1 MGSFFAALTT
11 VGVMLFY
18 AVPGF
23 LLVKSKLIGSDG
35 ISNFAKLLMYVCSP
49 MLVIY
54 SFINVEFSFALVGK
68 MGIAFVFAMSIM
80 LLFVILFSFVF
91 KKKKDED
98 AKYRIYTLATVFPN
112 CAFMGVPI
120 LQAVLPQYPEALA
133 FSVMFSMALNIS
145 AWTVGSFV
153 ITGDKKYI
161 RPRKVFL
168 NPQIFAMVVAIPL
181 FIFGVEL
188 PTQLDGMIT
197 LLGKMSTPL
206 CMLIMGMRLATT
218 PVKGIFLKPMQYL
231 IIGIKQLLLPLI
243 VFGIL
248 LLLPLDKNMENTMYI
263 IFACP
268 VASVILSFAEMLG
281 QGQRDAANMVLL
293 GTSLSALTI
302 PIMCLLI

>member
-1 MGSFFAALTT
+1 MGSFLAALAT

-23 LLVKSKLIGSDG
+23 LLVKTKLVGSEG

-54 SFINVEFSFALVGK
+54 SFLNIDFSWGLVGK
-68 MGIAFVFAMSIM
+68 MAIAFVFAISVM
-80 LLFVILFSFVF
+80 LLFVIIFSRVF
-91 KKKKDED
+91 KGKED
-98 AKYRIYTLATVFPN
+98 ARYRIYTLATVFPN

-120 LQAVLPQYPEALA
+120 LEAVLPDYPEALA

-161 RPRKVFL
+161 SPKKVFL
-168 NPQIFAMVVAIPL
+168 NPQIFAMLVAIPL
-181 FIFGVEL
+181 FAIGVKL
-188 PTQLDGMIT
+188 PTQIDSMIT
-197 LLGKMSTPL
+197 LLAKMTTPL

-218 PVKGIFLKPMQYL
+218 PIKGIFLKPMQYL
-231 IIGIKQLLLPLI
+231 IIGIKQILLPLL
-243 VFGIL
+243 VFLI
-248 LLLPLDKNMENTMYI
+248 LLPLPLDENMKASMYI

-281 QGQRDAANMVLL
+281 KGQRDAANMVLL

-302 PIMCLLI
+302 PLMCLLI

>member
-18 AVPGF
+18 ALPGF
-23 LLVKSKLIGSDG
+23 LLVKSKLVGSDG

-54 SFINVEFSFALVGK
+54 SFLNIDFSWSLVGK
-68 MGIAFVFAMSIM
+68 MGIAFLFAMAVM
-80 LLFVILFSFVF
+80 LLFVFAFSRVF
-91 KKKKDED
+91 KNKQE

-120 LQAVLPQYPEALA
+120 LQAVLPDYPEALA

-145 AWTVGSFV
+145 AWTVGSYV

-161 RPRKVFL
+161 GIKKVVL
-168 NPQIFAMVVAIPL
+168 NPQVFALLVAIPL
-181 FIFGVEL
+181 FAFGIKL
-188 PTQLDGMIT
+188 PTQLDTMVT
-197 LLGKMSTPL
+197 LLGKMTTPL

-218 PVKGIFLKPMQYL
+218 PIKGIFLNPMQYL
-231 IIGIKQLLLPLI
+231 IIAIKQIALPLLVFLILLPL
-243 VFGIL
+243 
-248 LLLPLDKNMENTMYI
+248 PLDQNMKNSMYI

-281 QGQRDAANMVLL
+281 SGQRDAANMVLL
-293 GTSLSALTI
+293 GTSLSAITI

>member
-1 MGSFFAALTT
+1 MSSFFAALAT

-23 LLVKSKLIGSDG
+23 LLVKSKLIASEG
-35 ISNFAKLLMYVCSP
+35 ISGFARLLMYVCSP

-54 SFINVEFSFALVGK
+54 SFLNISFSRALVYN
-68 MGIAFVFAMSIM
+68 MLIAFFFAISVM
-80 LLFVILFSFVF
+80 LIFVVIFARIF
-91 KKKKDED
+91 KNKED

-120 LQAVLPQYPEALA
+120 LQAVLPDYPEALA
-133 FSVMFSMALNIS
+133 YSVMFSMALNIS
-145 AWTVGSFV
+145 AWTVGSYV

-161 RPRKVFL
+161 GIKKVVL
-168 NPQIFAMVVAIPL
+168 NPQVFALLVAIPL
-181 FIFGVEL
+181 FAFGVKL
-188 PTQLDGMIT
+188 PTQIDGMVT
-197 LLGKMSTPL
+197 LLGKMTTPL

-231 IIGIKQLLLPLI
+231 IIGIKQLLLPLL
-243 VFGIL
+243 VFL
-248 LLLPLDKNMENTMYI
+248 VLLPLPLDQNMKNSMYI

-281 QGQRDAANMVLL
+281 KGQRDAANMVLL

>member
-1 MGSFFAALTT
+1 MATFFVALIT

-23 LLVKSKLIGSDG
+23 LLVKSGLVKSEG

-54 SFINVEFSFALVGK
+54 SFLNVDYTPKLAGRMLFAFLFAI
-68 MGIAFVFAMSIM
+68 GIMI
-80 LLFVILFSFVF
+80 LFVYIFSIVF
-91 KKKKDED
+91 RKKQDD

-120 LQAVLPQYPEALA
+120 LQAVLPDYPEALA

-145 AWTVGSFV
+145 AWTFGSYI
-153 ITGDKKYI
+153 ITRDKKYI
-161 RPRKVFL
+161 GIKKVLL
-168 NPQIFAMVVAIPL
+168 NPQVFALLVAIPL
-181 FIFGVEL
+181 FVFGVNVPSQIE
-188 PTQLDGMIT
+188 DMVT

-206 CMLIMGMRLATT
+206 CMLIMGMRLAST
-218 PVKGIFLKPMQYL
+218 PIKGVFLRPMQYL
-231 IIGIKQLLLPLI
+231 IICIKQLMLPLLVFLILLPL
-243 VFGIL
+243 
-248 LLLPLDKNMENTMYI
+248 PLDGGMKVTMYI

-281 QGQRDAANMVLL
+281 EGQESAANMVLL
-293 GTSLSALTI
+293 GTSLSAITI

>member
-1 MGSFFAALTT
+1 MGSFLAALTT

-23 LLVKSKLIGSDG
+23 LLVKSKLVGSEG

-54 SFINVEFSFALVGK
+54 SFLNIDFSWSLVGK

-80 LLFVILFSFVF
+80 LLFVIAFSRIF
-91 KKKKDED
+91 KNKED

-145 AWTVGSFV
+145 AWTVGSYV

-161 RPRKVFL
+161 GIKKVVL
-168 NPQIFAMVVAIPL
+168 NPQVFALLVAIPL
-181 FIFGVEL
+181 FIIGVKL
-188 PTQLDGMIT
+188 PTQIDGMVT
-197 LLGKMSTPL
+197 LLAKMTTPL

-218 PVKGIFLKPMQYL
+218 PVKGIFLKPMQYV
-231 IIGIKQLLLPLI
+231 IIGIKQIILPLLVFLILLPLP
-243 VFGIL
+243 F
-248 LLLPLDKNMENTMYI
+248 DENMKASMYI

-281 QGQRDAANMVLL
+281 KGQRDAANMVLL

-302 PIMCLLI
+302 PLMCLLI

>member
-1 MGSFFAALTT
+1 MSSFLAALST

-23 LLVKSKLIGSDG
+23 FLVKSKLVGSEG

-54 SFINVEFSFALVGK
+54 SFLNVKFSWSLVGK
-68 MGIAFVFAMSIM
+68 MVFAFFFAIGVMI
-80 LLFVILFSFVF
+80 LFVILFSFVF
-91 KKKKDED
+91 KRKYED

-120 LQAVLPQYPEALA
+120 LQAVLPDYPEALA

-161 RPRKVFL
+161 GVKKVLL
-168 NPQIFAMVVAIPL
+168 NPQMFALIVAIPL
-181 FIFGVEL
+181 FALGVKL
-188 PTQLDGMIT
+188 PTQLDSMVT
-197 LLGKMSTPL
+197 LLGKMTTPL
-206 CMLIMGMRLATT
+206 CMLIMGMRLAST
-218 PVKGIFLKPMQYL
+218 PVKGIFLRPMQYA
-231 IIGIKQLLLPLI
+231 IIIFKQMILPLLVFLVLLPL
-243 VFGIL
+243 
-248 LLLPLDKNMENTMYI
+248 PLDQSMKATMYI

-281 QGQRDAANMVLL
+281 QGQESAANMVLL
-293 GTSLSALTI
+293 GTSLSSLTI
-302 PIMCLLI
+302 PLMCLLI

>member
-1 MGSFFAALTT
+1 MSSFFAALTT

-23 LLVKSKLIGSDG
+23 LLVKTKLIASEG
-35 ISNFAKLLMYVCSP
+35 ISGFAKLLMYVCSP

-54 SFINVEFSFALVGK
+54 SFLNISFSRALVYN
-68 MGIAFVFAMSIM
+68 MLIAFFFAISVM
-80 LLFVILFSFVF
+80 LIFVVIFARIF
-91 KKKKDED
+91 KNKED

-120 LQAVLPQYPEALA
+120 LQAVLPDYPEALA
-133 FSVMFSMALNIS
+133 YSVMFSMALNIS
-145 AWTVGSFV
+145 AWTVGSYV

-161 RPRKVFL
+161 GIKKVVL
-168 NPQIFAMVVAIPL
+168 NPQVFALLVAIPL
-181 FIFGVEL
+181 FAFGVKL
-188 PTQLDGMIT
+188 PTQIDGMVT
-197 LLGKMSTPL
+197 LLGKMTTPL

-231 IIGIKQLLLPLI
+231 IIGIKQLLLPLL
-243 VFGIL
+243 VFL
-248 LLLPLDKNMENTMYI
+248 VLLPLPLDQNMKNSMYI

-281 QGQRDAANMVLL
+281 KGQRDAANMVLL

>member
-1 MGSFFAALTT
+1 MSSFFAALTT

-23 LLVKSKLIGSDG
+23 LLVKSNLVKSDG

-54 SFINVEFSFALVGK
+54 SFLNISFSWTLVRN
-68 MGIAFVFAMSIM
+68 MLIAFAFAMSVM
-80 LLFVILFSFVF
+80 LIFVVVFARVF
-91 KKKKDED
+91 KNKED

-120 LQAVLPQYPEALA
+120 LQAVLPDYPEALA
-133 FSVMFSMALNIS
+133 YSVMFSMALNIS
-145 AWTVGSFV
+145 AWTVGSYI
-153 ITGDKKYI
+153 ITGDRKYI
-161 RPRKVFL
+161 GVKKVLL
-168 NPQIFAMVVAIPL
+168 NPQVFALLVAIPL
-181 FIFGVEL
+181 FALGVKL
-188 PTQLDGMIT
+188 PTQIDGMVT
-197 LLGKMSTPL
+197 LLGKMTTPL

-218 PVKGIFLKPMQYL
+218 PIKGIFLKPMQYL
-231 IIGIKQLLLPLI
+231 IIAIKQLLLPLL
-243 VFGIL
+243 VFL
-248 LLLPLDKNMENTMYI
+248 VLLPLPFDQNMKNSIYI

-281 QGQRDAANMVLL
+281 KGQRDAANMVLL
-293 GTSLSALTI
+293 GTSLSTLTI

>member
-1 MGSFFAALTT
+1 MSSFFAALTT

-23 LLVKSKLIGSDG
+23 LLVKSNLVKSDG

-54 SFINVEFSFALVGK
+54 SFLNIGFSWTLVRN
-68 MGIAFVFAMSIM
+68 MLIAFAFAMSVM
-80 LLFVILFSFVF
+80 LIFVVVFARVF
-91 KKKKDED
+91 KNKED

-120 LQAVLPQYPEALA
+120 LQAVLPDYPEALA
-133 FSVMFSMALNIS
+133 YSVMFSMALNIS
-145 AWTVGSFV
+145 AWTVGSYV
-153 ITGDKKYI
+153 ITGDRKYI
-161 RPRKVFL
+161 GVKKVLL
-168 NPQIFAMVVAIPL
+168 NPQVFALLVAIPL
-181 FIFGVEL
+181 FALGVKL
-188 PTQLDGMIT
+188 PTQIDGMVT
-197 LLGKMSTPL
+197 LLGKMTTPL

-218 PVKGIFLKPMQYL
+218 PIKGIFLKPMQYL
-231 IIGIKQLLLPLI
+231 IIAIKQLLLPLL
-243 VFGIL
+243 VFL
-248 LLLPLDKNMENTMYI
+248 VLLPLPFDQNMKNSIYI

-281 QGQRDAANMVLL
+281 KGQRDAANMVLL
-293 GTSLSALTI
+293 GTSLSTLTI

>member
-23 LLVKSKLIGSDG
+23 LLVKTRLVGSEG

-54 SFINVEFSFALVGK
+54 SFVNIEFSWALAGK
-68 MGIAFVFAMSIM
+68 MGIAFVFAISVMILVV
-80 LLFVILFSFVF
+80 LLFSHIF
-91 KKKKDED
+91 KGQSD
-98 AKYRIYTLATVFPN
+98 AKYKIYTLATVFPN

-120 LQAVLPQYPEALA
+120 LQAVLPDYPEALA

-145 AWTVGSFV
+145 AWTIGSYI

-161 RPRKVFL
+161 GIKKVVL
-168 NPQIFAMVVAIPL
+168 NPQVFALLVAIPL
-181 FIFGVEL
+181 FVLGVKL
-188 PTQLDGMIT
+188 PTQIDSMIT
-197 LLGKMSTPL
+197 LLGKMTTPL

-218 PVKGIFLKPMQYL
+218 PIKGIFLKPMQYL
-231 IIGIKQLLLPLI
+231 IILIKQIALPLLVFLILLPL
-243 VFGIL
+243 
-248 LLLPLDKNMENTMYI
+248 PLDQNMKNSMYI

-281 QGQRDAANMVLL
+281 KGQRDAANMVLL
-293 GTSLSALTI
+293 GTALSALTI

>member
-1 MGSFFAALTT
+1 MSSFFAALTT

-23 LLVKSKLIGSDG
+23 LLVKSNLVKSDG

-54 SFINVEFSFALVGK
+54 SFLNISFSWTLVRN
-68 MGIAFVFAMSIM
+68 MLIAFAFAMSVM
-80 LLFVILFSFVF
+80 LIFVVVFARVF
-91 KKKKDED
+91 KNKED

-120 LQAVLPQYPEALA
+120 LQAVLPDYPEALA
-133 FSVMFSMALNIS
+133 YSVMFSMALNIS
-145 AWTVGSFV
+145 AWTVGSYV
-153 ITGDKKYI
+153 ITGDRKYI
-161 RPRKVFL
+161 GVKKVLL
-168 NPQIFAMVVAIPL
+168 NPQVFALLVAIPL
-181 FIFGVEL
+181 FALGVKL
-188 PTQLDGMIT
+188 PTQIDGMVT
-197 LLGKMSTPL
+197 LLGKMTTPL

-218 PVKGIFLKPMQYL
+218 PIKGIFLKPMQYL
-231 IIGIKQLLLPLI
+231 IIAIKQLLLPLL
-243 VFGIL
+243 VFL
-248 LLLPLDKNMENTMYI
+248 VLLPLPFDQNMKNSIYI

-281 QGQRDAANMVLL
+281 KGQRDAANMVLL
-293 GTSLSALTI
+293 GTSLSTLTI

>member
-1 MGSFFAALTT
+1 MGSFLAALTT

-23 LLVKSKLIGSDG
+23 LLVKSKLVGSEG

-54 SFINVEFSFALVGK
+54 SFLNIDFSWSLVGK

-80 LLFVILFSFVF
+80 LLFVIAFSRIF
-91 KKKKDED
+91 KNKED

-145 AWTVGSFV
+145 AWTVGSYV

-161 RPRKVFL
+161 GVKKVVL
-168 NPQIFAMVVAIPL
+168 NPQVFALLVAIPL
-181 FIFGVEL
+181 FIIGVKL
-188 PTQLDGMIT
+188 PTQIDGMVT
-197 LLGKMSTPL
+197 LLAKMTTPL

-218 PVKGIFLKPMQYL
+218 PVKGIFLKPMQYV
-231 IIGIKQLLLPLI
+231 IIGIKQIILPLLVFLILLPLP
-243 VFGIL
+243 F
-248 LLLPLDKNMENTMYI
+248 DENMKASMYI

-281 QGQRDAANMVLL
+281 KGQRDAANMVLL

-302 PIMCLLI
+302 PLMCLLI

>member
-1 MGSFFAALTT
+1 MGSFFAALAT

-23 LLVKSKLIGSDG
+23 LLVKTKLISGDG
-35 ISNFAKLLMYVCSP
+35 IHNFAKLLMYVCSP

-54 SFINVEFSFALVGK
+54 SLLNVEFSWALVGK
-68 MGIAFVFAMSIM
+68 MGISFVFAIAVMM
-80 LLFVILFSFVF
+80 AVVLLFARIF
-91 KKKKDED
+91 KGKEE
-98 AKYRIYTLATVFPN
+98 AKYKIFTLATVFPN

-120 LQAVLPQYPEALA
+120 LQAVLPEYPEALA
-133 FSVMFSMALNIS
+133 FSVVFSMALNIS
-145 AWTVGSFV
+145 SWTLGSYV

-161 RPRKVFL
+161 GIKKVVV
-168 NPQIFAMVVAIPL
+168 NPQMAALVVAIPL
-181 FIFGVEL
+181 FALGVKL

-197 LLGKMSTPL
+197 LLGKMTTPL

-218 PVKGIFLKPMQYL
+218 PIKGIFSSKAQYG
-231 IIGIKQLLLPLI
+231 IIFIKQILVPLAVFLILLPL
-243 VFGIL
+243 
-248 LLLPLDKNMENTMYI
+248 PLDQNMKASMYI

-281 QGQRDAANMVLL
+281 NGQREAANVVLL

-302 PIMCLLI
+302 PLMCLLL

>member
-1 MGSFFAALTT
+1 MSSFFAALST

-23 LLVKSKLIGSDG
+23 LLVKSKLVGSDG

-54 SFINVEFSFALVGK
+54 SFLNIDFSWALVGK
-68 MGIAFVFAMSIM
+68 MVFAFFFAIGIM
-80 LLFVILFSFVF
+80 VLFVVIFSQIF
-91 KKKKDED
+91 KKKSTD
-98 AKYRIYTLATVFPN
+98 ARYRIYTLATVFPN

-120 LQAVLPQYPEALA
+120 LEAVLPNYPEALA

-145 AWTVGSFV
+145 AWTIGSYV

-161 RPRKVFL
+161 GVKKVL
-168 NPQIFAMVVAIPL
+168 INPQVFALLVAIPL
-181 FIFGVEL
+181 FAFGIKL
-188 PTQLDGMIT
+188 PVKLDSMVT
-197 LLGKMSTPL
+197 LLGKMTTPL
-206 CMLIMGMRLATT
+206 CMIIMGMRLAST
-218 PVKGIFLKPMQYL
+218 PIKGIFTRPMQYA
-231 IIGIKQLLLPLI
+231 IIGFKQLILPLLVFLALLPL
-243 VFGIL
+243 
-248 LLLPLDKNMENTMYI
+248 PLDPAMKASIYI

-268 VASVILSFAEMLG
+268 VASVILSFSEMLG
-281 QGQRDAANMVLL
+281 EGQETAANMVLL

>member
-23 LLVKSKLIGSDG
+23 LLVKSKLVGSEG

-54 SFINVEFSFALVGK
+54 SFLNVTFSWTLVWK
-68 MGIAFVFAMSIM
+68 MVFAFFFAIGIM
-80 LLFVILFSFVF
+80 ILFVLAFSFVF
-91 KKKKDED
+91 KKKSDD
-98 AKYRIYTLATVFPN
+98 AKYRIYTLATAFPN

-120 LQAVLPQYPEALA
+120 LQAVLPEYPEALA

-145 AWTVGSFV
+145 SWTVGSYI
-153 ITGDKKYI
+153 ITRDKKYI
-161 RPRKVFL
+161 GVKKVLL
-168 NPQIFAMVVAIPL
+168 NPQMFALVVAIPL
-181 FIFGVEL
+181 FAIGVKL

-197 LLGKMSTPL
+197 LLGKMTTPL
-206 CMLIMGMRLATT
+206 CMLIMGMRLACT
-218 PVKGIFLKPMQYL
+218 PVKGIFLRPMQYA
-231 IIGIKQLLLPLI
+231 IIGFKQLILPLFVFLVLLPL
-243 VFGIL
+243 
-248 LLLPLDKNMENTMYI
+248 PLDSNMKASIYI

-281 QGQRDAANMVLL
+281 EGQESAANMVLL

-302 PIMCLLI
+302 PLMCLLI

>member
-1 MGSFFAALTT
+1 MGSFFAALST

-23 LLVKSKLIGSDG
+23 LLVKGKLVKSDG

-49 MLVIY
+49 MLVLY
-54 SFINVEFSFALVGK
+54 SFLNVKFSLNLVGK
-68 MGIAFVFAMSIM
+68 MVFAFFFAIGVMI
-80 LLFVILFSFVF
+80 LFVVIFSFVF
-91 KKKKDED
+91 KKKSND
-98 AKYRIYTLATVFPN
+98 ARYRIYTLATVFPN

-120 LQAVLPQYPEALA
+120 LQAVLPNYPEALA

-153 ITGDKKYI
+153 ITRDKKYI
-161 RPRKVFL
+161 SVKKVLL
-168 NPQIFAMVVAIPL
+168 NPQVFALIVAIPL
-181 FIFGVEL
+181 FVWGVKL
-188 PTQLDGMIT
+188 PTQIDSMVT
-197 LLGKMSTPL
+197 LLGKMTTPL
-206 CMLIMGMRLATT
+206 CMLIMGMRLACT
-218 PVKGIFLKPMQYL
+218 PIKGIFLRPMQYA
-231 IIGIKQLLLPLI
+231 IIGFKQVVLPLLVFLVLLPL
-243 VFGIL
+243 
-248 LLLPLDKNMENTMYI
+248 PLDPNMRASMYI

-281 QGQRDAANMVLL
+281 EGQETAANMVLL

>member
-1 MGSFFAALTT
+1 MSSFFAALTT

-23 LLVKSKLIGSDG
+23 LLVKSNLVKSDG

-54 SFINVEFSFALVGK
+54 SFLNISFSWTLVRN
-68 MGIAFVFAMSIM
+68 MLIAFAFAMSVM
-80 LLFVILFSFVF
+80 LIFVVVFARVF
-91 KKKKDED
+91 KDKED

-120 LQAVLPQYPEALA
+120 LQAVLPDYPEALA
-133 FSVMFSMALNIS
+133 YSVMFSMALNIS
-145 AWTVGSFV
+145 AWTVGSYV
-153 ITGDKKYI
+153 ITGERKYI
-161 RPRKVFL
+161 GVKKVLL
-168 NPQIFAMVVAIPL
+168 NPQVFALLVAIPL
-181 FIFGVEL
+181 FALGVKL
-188 PTQLDGMIT
+188 PTQIDGMVT
-197 LLGKMSTPL
+197 LLGKMTTPL

-218 PVKGIFLKPMQYL
+218 PIKGIFLKPMQYL
-231 IIGIKQLLLPLI
+231 IIAIKQLLLPLL
-243 VFGIL
+243 VFL
-248 LLLPLDKNMENTMYI
+248 VLLPLPFDQNMKNSIYI

-281 QGQRDAANMVLL
+281 KGQRDAANMVLL
-293 GTSLSALTI
+293 GTSLSTLTI

>member
-1 MGSFFAALTT
+1 MGSFFAALST

-23 LLVKSKLIGSDG
+23 LLVKGKLVKSDG

-49 MLVIY
+49 MLVLY
-54 SFINVEFSFALVGK
+54 SFLNVEFSLNLVGK
-68 MGIAFVFAMSIM
+68 MVFAFSFAIGVMI
-80 LLFVILFSFVF
+80 LFVVIFSFVF
-91 KKKKDED
+91 KKKSND
-98 AKYRIYTLATVFPN
+98 ARYRIYTLATVFPN

-120 LQAVLPQYPEALA
+120 LQAVLPNYPEALA

-153 ITGDKKYI
+153 ITRDKKYI
-161 RPRKVFL
+161 SVKKVLL
-168 NPQIFAMVVAIPL
+168 NPQVFALIVAIPL
-181 FIFGVEL
+181 FVWGVKL
-188 PTQLDGMIT
+188 PTQIDSMVT
-197 LLGKMSTPL
+197 LLGKMTTPL
-206 CMLIMGMRLATT
+206 CMLIMGMRLACT
-218 PVKGIFLKPMQYL
+218 PIKGIFLRPMQYA
-231 IIGIKQLLLPLI
+231 IIGFKQVVLPLLVFLVLLPL
-243 VFGIL
+243 
-248 LLLPLDKNMENTMYI
+248 PLDPNMKASMYI

-281 QGQRDAANMVLL
+281 EGQETAANMVLL

>member
-1 MGSFFAALTT
+1 MSSFFAALTT

-23 LLVKSKLIGSDG
+23 LLVKSNLVKSDG

-54 SFINVEFSFALVGK
+54 SFLNISFSWTLVRN
-68 MGIAFVFAMSIM
+68 MLIAFAFAMSVMII
-80 LLFVILFSFVF
+80 FVVVFARVF
-91 KKKKDED
+91 KSKED

-120 LQAVLPQYPEALA
+120 LQAVLPDYPEALA
-133 FSVMFSMALNIS
+133 YSVMFSMALNIS
-145 AWTVGSFV
+145 AWTVGSYV
-153 ITGDKKYI
+153 ITGDRKYI
-161 RPRKVFL
+161 GVKKVLL
-168 NPQIFAMVVAIPL
+168 NPQVFALLVAIPL
-181 FIFGVEL
+181 FALGVKL
-188 PTQLDGMIT
+188 PTQIDGMVT
-197 LLGKMSTPL
+197 LLGKMTTPL

-218 PVKGIFLKPMQYL
+218 PIKGIFLKPMQYL
-231 IIGIKQLLLPLI
+231 IIAIKQLLLPLL
-243 VFGIL
+243 VFL
-248 LLLPLDKNMENTMYI
+248 VLLPLPFDQNMKNSIYI

-281 QGQRDAANMVLL
+281 KGQRDAANMVLL
-293 GTSLSALTI
+293 GTSLSTLTI